1 MIRLTEQAELIAEHL
16 TLKCRC
22 STVDQLERLLAALS
36 LDAQMALPTVKR
48 LASLG
53 MIQYSTTAIVLPE
66 PMQPQFS
73 WTPDPRDRQMPN
85 FGPITWDLQ
94 RRWSTTPSRSRTIC
108 WATEK
113 AARLFGG
120 IAHFQQH
127 GTQMEHDLGTASI
140 LVRLHET
147 SPIQAS
153 QWISEDILRRDH
165 FHGRRS
171 IRSIP
176 DAALVE
182 NGCIIKWIEYGGQ
195 YRVRRL
201 QRLHLHCRTLPYEL
215 W

>member
-22 STVDQLERLLAALS
+22 STIEQLGRLLAAQS
-36 LDAQMALPTVKR
+36 HDAQMALPIVKR
-48 LASLG
+48 LAALG
-53 MIQYSTTAIVLPE
+53 MIRYSTTAVVLPE
-66 PMQPQFS
+66 PMEPTFVWPS
-73 WTPDPRDRQMPN
+73 DRRELN
-85 FGPITWDLQ
+85 FKTIAWKLEE
-94 RRWSTTPSRSRTIC
+94 RWITTPTRSTIVC

-153 QWISEDILRRDH
+153 QWVSEDILRRDY
-165 FHGRRS
+165 FRGRRS

-201 QRLHLHCRTLPYEL
+201 QRFHRHCRTLPYEL